1 MVYLLR
7 HGRDDEEFLGGWS
20 DNALTDEGREQIK
33 NAALNILKSGIK
45 INKIISSPIR
55 RARESAEIVANILGI
70 ENIEVNDFLK
80 EQNKGL
86 LNGMNKKE
94 ANIKYP
100 EYLITSIDTIYPEG
114 ESLRQLYNRIVT
126 NLDYF
131 YGLEDGTLLITHR
144 GVINML
150 YYYLND
156 VLLDMNKK
164 QFHVNFASLHEL
176 DKDNKTIKKIF

>member
-1 MVYLLR
+1 
-7 HGRDDEEFLGGWS
+7 
-20 DNALTDEGREQIK
+20 
-33 NAALNILKSGIK
+33 
-45 INKIISSPIR
+45 
-55 RARESAEIVANILGI
+55 
-70 ENIEVNDFLK
+70 
-80 EQNKGL
+80 
-86 LNGMNKKE
+86 MNKKE

-114 ESLRQLYNRIVT
+114 ESLRQLYNRIIS

-131 YGLEDGTLLITHR
+131 DDLEDGTLLITHR

-164 QFHVNFASLHEL
+164 QFHVNFASLHAL
-176 DKDNKTIKKIF
+176 DLSKKTIKKIF